1 MFFIF
6 VKTDQMIIPPDK
18 DPMGTAM
25 LDYLNGNHDE
35 NIIVRSDISE
45 DDFIPVNYLFRNFDQ
60 MPELEQKALLLCHG
74 RVLDIGAGSGSH
86 SLYLQKKGIDI
97 TAIDISE
104 NACKCCKQRGIKNIV
119 NADIFTYQPR
129 EKYDTLLLMMNGIGF
144 TGTLSGLDK
153 FLQKAK
159 ELLNPGGQILL
170 DSSDIK
176 YMFTGDPEA
185 MDEIENNPEL
195 PYYGEVTY
203 IMEYKETT
211 SDPFKWLFVD
221 ADILKK
227 KAKENGFKFSL
238 LHEGSNNDYLT
249 KITYLY

>member
-1 MFFIF
+1 
-6 VKTDQMIIPPDK
+6 MIIPSDK

-45 DDFIPVNYLFRNFDQ
+45 DDFIPVSYLFRDFDQ
-60 MPELEQKALLLCHG
+60 MPEIEQKALLLCKG
-74 RVLDIGAGSGSH
+74 KVLDIGAGSGSH
-86 SLYLQKKGIDI
+86 SLYLQKKGIDV
-97 TAIDISE
+97 TAVDISE
-104 NACKCCKQRGIKNIV
+104 NACKCCKQRGVKNIV
-119 NADIFTYQPR
+119 NEDILTCQPR

-144 TGTLSGLDK
+144 TGTLPGLNI

-176 YMFTGDPEA
+176 YMFE
-185 MDEIENNPEL
+185 DEDEETLNEIFHSPDA

-203 IMEYKETT
+203 LMEYRDITG
-211 SDPFKWLFVD
+211 DPFKWLFVD
-221 ADILKK
+221 AETLKK
-227 KAKENGFKFSL
+227 KAVENGFDFILK
-238 LHEGSNNDYLT
+238 HKGTNYDYLAL
-249 KITYLY
+249 ITPKN